1 MVKDTI
7 DVKFFALLHDPPW
20 KPWSITNKSGRVV
33 QKLLESMGKSDLY
46 EERDKAHES
55 EAFTIAKV
63 ISEVQEVDKVVYEI
77 VHRADTF
84 SSSLDRFLTPYEKE
98 KIEVPRYKLN
108 IFDPDLKYEILEPK
122 NIEGFV
128 GESFDL
134 YPRIKDK
141 RLRYNVLY
149 TSLELLWYKYNPKSF
164 PVADTRVPTHSVFDH
179 MYSTAT
185 VSNWFLEGDT
195 PSGYLVRVDIPG
207 IQQVIGKARKATDLW
222 AGSWILSYLMYK
234 TMEPFIMEYGAD
246 VVLNPFI
253 GFNPFLISSL
263 LHKVSETDKGL
274 ADRLKK
280 LYPEILQTP
289 YQPVMPATVS
299 LALPKLVGD
308 VKTKVKENY
317 KAAWRAVI
325 DALGKGV
332 SAVLVEAEDY
342 PIMPLRVY
350 VLDVGEKYRE
360 FKGKIGD
367 LDKTL
372 KGQLEELRNQS
383 IETPLKSLD
392 LMNLAKPLFLE
403 YLLKEVGDKNPMK
416 VFYGLNFAP
425 KSNGI
430 TTDKYTRGKNYRV
443 CTSCGTLPAVVG
455 GEKKSTEEPE
465 VEVKDPKNVDE
476 GEVLCHYCHTKRLM
490 GRSNK
495 KELLEKLG
503 FYTTQGF
510 DVVPSTI
517 DIANLGLWKK
527 VLQKAEVSH
536 SKKSV
541 TLPSPLKDYEKVGEV
556 FYLSDDERILMK
568 LLDSRKAEKAIEEL
582 KAYINDEKFLRSLRN
597 EVKTYYAIV
606 KGDADYIGS
615 KLSHGVIKTSL
626 PEYVRKTRLFY
637 EDKKRGEKDEEQ
649 LSKVLDILV
658 KLMNWLGIGLKETVK
673 ESFNG
678 IPVTPVY
685 LIALSRS
692 LAVTAIRD
700 ANAVSKDG
708 VLIYAGGDDVMF
720 LSPVERSL
728 DLVRETR
735 SHYWGNPVGFH
746 VLDELYFAV
755 LDAQPLYGR
764 SYGVLIAHYKD
775 AVYNLWDLAG
785 QMEEMKDE
793 IKVGGEKSE
802 GETKKDVTIVL
813 RGRGISGLRDAAI
826 LYNYPVLEGSGVYK
840 SLRLRTFEVFDKL
853 RESLSG
859 SKDKLSKS
867 FVKDWLSLDEDEF
880 REFTNDAISYLIR
893 NNSMSKWRE
902 TKLKELYDSLTGLN
916 LKLVWEGDNKE
927 RDERTELIKTYD
939 YLEV

>member
-1 MVKDTI
+1 
-7 DVKFFALLHDPPW
+7 
-20 KPWSITNKSGRVV
+20 
-33 QKLLESMGKSDLY
+33 
-46 EERDKAHES
+46 
-55 EAFTIAKV
+55 
-63 ISEVQEVDKVVYEI
+63 
-77 VHRADTF
+77 
-84 SSSLDRFLTPYEKE
+84 
-98 KIEVPRYKLN
+98 
-108 IFDPDLKYEILEPK
+108 
-122 NIEGFV
+122 
-128 GESFDL
+128 
-134 YPRIKDK
+134 
-141 RLRYNVLY
+141 
-149 TSLELLWYKYNPKSF
+149 
-164 PVADTRVPTHSVFDH
+164 
-179 MYSTAT
+179 
-185 VSNWFLEGDT
+185 
-195 PSGYLVRVDIPG
+195 
-207 IQQVIGKARKATDLW
+207 
-222 AGSWILSYLMYK
+222 
-234 TMEPFIMEYGAD
+234 
-246 VVLNPFI
+246 
-253 GFNPFLISSL
+253 
-263 LHKVSETDKGL
+263 
-274 ADRLKK
+274 
-280 LYPEILQTP
+280 
-289 YQPVMPATVS
+289 
-299 LALPKLVGD
+299 
-308 VKTKVKENY
+308 
-317 KAAWRAVI
+317 
-325 DALGKGV
+325 
-332 SAVLVEAEDY
+332 
-342 PIMPLRVY
+342 
-350 VLDVGEKYRE
+350 
-360 FKGKIGD
+360 

-383 IETPLKSLD
+383 IETPLKFLD

-430 TTDKYTRGKNYRV
+430 TTDKYTRGKNYPV

-927 RDERTELIKTYD
+927 RDERAELIKTYD